1 MNNQTP
7 GCLSHFLSKINWWTS
22 LFSLHHGSIGV
33 ILSSHLNLLLFC
45 DLHKQFFVSSHF
57 KTQASK
63 MTATPST
70 IFISL
75 RVCYHTTVYKNMK
88 VRFLYGYEQFCN
100 VDCRVD
106 ISMKWDFYS
115 IISAKCNIEPPNV
128 TNANIELISGR
139 LVGDEVYY
147 KCAPGYETDFTITCL
162 SNRQWSA
169 TKSCLSKLIICI

>member
-1 MNNQTP
+1 
-7 GCLSHFLSKINWWTS
+7 
-22 LFSLHHGSIGV
+22 
-33 ILSSHLNLLLFC
+33 
-45 DLHKQFFVSSHF
+45 
-57 KTQASK
+57 

-75 RVCYHTTVYKNMK
+75 RVCYHTMK
-88 VRFLYGYEQFCN
+88 VRFLYGHEQFCN

-106 ISMKWDFYS
+106 ISMKWDFDS
-115 IISAKCNIEPPNV
+115 IISAKCNIEPPNI

-169 TKSCLSKLIICI
+169 TKSCLSKLIIMYLTKKNNRITIHLVWYQCPQRSL

>member
-1 MNNQTP
+1 MR
-7 GCLSHFLSKINWWTS
+7 
-22 LFSLHHGSIGV
+22 V
-33 ILSSHLNLLLFC
+33 ILSSHLIFSFFVIFTCWN
-45 DLHKQFFVSSHF
+45 KQFFISSHF

-75 RVCYHTTVYKNMK
+75 RVCYHTIVYKNMK

-100 VDCRVD
+100 VDCRVV